1 MSERVLVDQIGRQE
15 IVDKIGMLVDRL
27 EVDNQFCLALNGA
40 WGSGKSFVMQ
50 MLQSKFAKH
59 SEYVVINYD
68 AWKNN
73 FYSDPLIAMLCC
85 VLDGIKEYVNKS
97 WEFLSKIEGGAK
109 KTFSEWSDKILSEMK
124 AAGGKLSLFAH
135 IVEAIKNVA
144 NSSGKLVKNDFR
156 VKDYTTYQSLLEK
169 VKEQLNSITKEKI
182 EEKQIKLIIM
192 VDEVDR
198 CLPNEQ
204 LIVLERLH
212 HLFEVNNCAVIVAL
226 NQESVA
232 KSVNALYGIDG
243 DEYLRKFFD
252 YSYTLEMASEVYLEK
267 CFSMF
272 RMFLENRNIAI
283 DWKDSFVCAY
293 RCLCYGDYQVL
304 KAVDNREI
312 KRYCNALSEIFN
324 SFGWENLTKEYVFF
338 VIIGLYI
345 KKYLAPDF
353 LSEKDVIEKQE
364 SIGRVDVCKETPYYD
379 YLKNFIGVDRK
390 ALSQEVRGKYYESNI
405 PKYSFSLNEM
415 IYYSIAKNFSHNAL
429 RNFIGAS
436 KVFPE
441 DCAKLRDLILLFGG
455 EAKRI
460 GEKR

>member
-1 MSERVLVDQIGRQE
+1 MSERALVDQIGRQE

-27 EVDNQFCLALNGA
+27 EVDKQFCLALNGG
-40 WGSGKSFVMQ
+40 WGCGKSFVMQ
-50 MLQSKFAKH
+50 MLQNKFAEH

-73 FYSDPLIAMLCC
+73 FYSDPLIAMLSCI
-85 VLDGIKEYVNKS
+85 LDGIKEYVNKS
-97 WEFLSKIEGGAK
+97 WGVLGQVKEGLK
-109 KTFSEWSDKILSEMK
+109 KSFSEWSKDILSKMK
-124 AAGGKLSLFAH
+124 ESNRKLALFAH
-135 IVEAIKNVA
+135 VVETIKNVA
-144 NSSGKLVKNDFR
+144 NSSGNLVKNDFR

-252 YSYTLEMASEVYLEK
+252 YSFTLDMSSEIYLENL
-267 CFSMF
+267 FSN
-272 RMFLENRNIAI
+272 LQESLSKINDKVNWQ
-283 DWKDSFVCAY
+283 DVVSSAY
-293 RCLCYGDYQVL
+293 RCLRYGDYQVL
-304 KAVDNREI
+304 KVVDNREI
-312 KRYCNALSEIFN
+312 KRYFGAINEIFN

-345 KKYLAPDF
+345 KKYLSYDF
-353 LSEKDVIEKQE
+353 LSEYDIKNRQE
-364 SIGRVDVCKETPYYD
+364 NLKFNRNSLMPYYD
-379 YLKNFIGVDRK
+379 YLYAYLGINV
-390 ALSQEVRGKYYESNI
+390 LSSIPQNVFGNYSTSNI
-405 PKYSFSLNEM
+405 TNYSYTLNE
-415 IYYSIAKNFSHNAL
+415 IVYYSIKESRYKYPLNRKIQEKVSTEDCVKL
-429 RNFIGAS
+429 RN
-436 KVFPE
+436 
-441 DCAKLRDLILLFGG
+441 LILLFGG
-455 EAKRI
+455 EAKRN
-460 GEKR
+460 GKKGK